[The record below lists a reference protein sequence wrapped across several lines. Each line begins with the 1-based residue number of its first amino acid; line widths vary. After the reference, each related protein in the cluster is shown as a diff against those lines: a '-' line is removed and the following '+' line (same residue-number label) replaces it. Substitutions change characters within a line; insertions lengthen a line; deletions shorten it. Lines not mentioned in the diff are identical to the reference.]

1 MDTVV
6 ADIVKTVT
14 VQLPLLKRDYLE
26 LTDGYFRPVTT
37 IGNIVVRKED
47 GSAAPVSAENR
58 FTVFYYMSAANREN
72 MELLKTIRS
81 TSSQVINRYLGANK
95 TVSTTEL
102 CKELKSVLGESVL
115 GVEMELMGPD
125 RDMRIFTV
133 LDEAAKATLGKKL
146 DIDPDGSVVIKDDV
160 TLSFNRHDVVM

>member
-1 MDTVV
+1 M
-6 ADIVKTVT
+6 
-14 VQLPLLKRDYLE
+14 
-26 LTDGYFRPVTT
+26 
-37 IGNIVVRKED
+37 
-47 GSAAPVSAENR
+47 
-58 FTVFYYMSAANREN
+58 
-72 MELLKTIRS
+72 
-81 TSSQVINRYLGANK
+81 
-95 TVSTTEL
+95 STTEL

-133 LDEAAKATLGKKL
+133 LGEAAKATLGKKL